1 MALRRRTA
9 TSNAPHSLQTMKNC
23 KNTVIFCD
31 LTPINCFKQ
40 KNLHFCRFFLYF
52 GDLAEKNCTF
62 AVF

>member
-1 MALRRRTA
+1 
-9 TSNAPHSLQTMKNC
+9 MKNC

-31 LTPINCFKQ
+31 LTQINCFKQ